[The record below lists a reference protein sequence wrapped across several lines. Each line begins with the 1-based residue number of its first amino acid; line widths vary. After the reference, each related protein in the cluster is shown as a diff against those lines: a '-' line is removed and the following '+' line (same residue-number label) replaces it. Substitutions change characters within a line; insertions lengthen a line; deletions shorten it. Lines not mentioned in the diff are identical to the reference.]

1 MKMITKMSR
10 TKKQEKKGQFI
21 EQQLDELK
29 NEQLKSMEEV
39 ESVKDKFAD
48 KVEETI
54 ESNKEDV
61 FNSDY
66 FAEAFRK
73 IDADRIS
80 TQIELNKIDEE
91 IEAEEQAKQL
101 EEENKRKVLIEQKI
115 EQSQNKV
122 NDDVIA
128 DTKKEEPAKMSFFD
142 KLLKA
147 L

>member
-1 MKMITKMSR
+1 MSR
-10 TKKQEKKGQFI
+10 IKKQEKKGQFI

-54 ESNKEDV
+54 EPNKEDV

-80 TQIELNKIDEE
+80 TQIELDKIDEE

-101 EEENKRKVLIEQKI
+101 EEENKRKALIEQKI

>member
-1 MKMITKMSR
+1 MSR
-10 TKKQEKKGQFI
+10 TKKQEKRGKFI

-54 ESNKEDV
+54 ELNKEDV

-80 TQIELNKIDEE
+80 TQIELDKIDEE

-115 EQSQNKV
+115 EQVQNNKL
-122 NDDVIA
+122 NDDVA
-128 DTKKEEPAKMSFFD
+128 VSETKKEEPAKISFFD
-142 KLLKA
+142 KLLKV

>member
-1 MKMITKMSR
+1 MSR
-10 TKKQEKKGQFI
+10 IKKQEKKGQFI

-39 ESVKDKFAD
+39 ESVKDKFAE

-66 FAEAFRK
+66 FTEAFRK

-80 TQIELNKIDEE
+80 TQIELDKIDEE

-101 EEENKRKVLIEQKI
+101 EEENKRKALIEQKL

-122 NDDVIA
+122 NNDVIV
-128 DTKKEEPAKMSFFD
+128 DTKKEEPAKISFFD
-142 KLLKA
+142 KLLKV

>member
-1 MKMITKMSR
+1 MSR

-29 NEQLKSMEEV
+29 NEQMKSMEEI
-39 ESVKDKFAD
+39 EAVKDKFAD
-48 KVEETI
+48 NVEETI
-54 ESNKEDV
+54 ELNKEDV

-80 TQIELNKIDEE
+80 TQIELDKIDEE

-115 EQSQNKV
+115 EQAQNKV
-122 NDDVIA
+122 NDDEAVTE
-128 DTKKEEPAKMSFFD
+128 TKKEEPAKMSFFD

>member
-1 MKMITKMSR
+1 MSR
-10 TKKQEKKGQFI
+10 TKKQEKKGKFI

-39 ESVKDKFAD
+39 EAVKDKFAD

-54 ESNKEDV
+54 ELNKEDV

-80 TQIELNKIDEE
+80 TQIELDKIDEE

-115 EQSQNKV
+115 EQVQNNKL
-122 NDDVIA
+122 NDDAAVSE
-128 DTKKEEPAKMSFFD
+128 TKKEEPAKMSFFD
-142 KLLKA
+142 KLLKV

>member
-1 MKMITKMSR
+1 
-10 TKKQEKKGQFI
+10 
-21 EQQLDELK
+21 
-29 NEQLKSMEEV
+29 MEEV

-54 ESNKEDV
+54 EPNKEDV

-80 TQIELNKIDEE
+80 TQIELDKIDEE

-101 EEENKRKVLIEQKI
+101 EEENKRKEKLNE
-115 EQSQNKV
+115 NKKW
-122 NDDVIA
+122 IQ
-128 DTKKEEPAKMSFFD
+128 
-142 KLLKA
+142 
-147 L
+147 